1 MKIRLERDVLAEAVQ
16 WAARSLPVRPSVP
29 ILAGLLVRADA
40 DGVTFSSFDY
50 ETSAKISVK
59 AEVSDEGQALVS
71 GRLLADI
78 SRSLPA
84 RPVEITA
91 DDTRVELVCGSAR
104 FTLQTLPVADYP
116 ALPSMPESTGTVPS
130 DVFAQAVAQVVVAAG
145 RDELLPVFT
154 GVRVEIEGDTISLL
168 ATDRYRMALKELTW
182 NPTATQVS
190 ATALVPAKVLNDTAR
205 SMTAGEEVTL
215 SLASGA
221 TGDGIIGFEGHGA
234 AGERQT
240 TTRLLD
246 GEFPKVRHI
255 MNTAPTMN
263 VRVSTAEA
271 IAAAKRVALVAE
283 RNTSLRML
291 VGDGVVTLEAATGDQ
306 AQGSEAIE
314 ATIDQPGGGEPAVT
328 AAGFNPSY
336 LLDALGAFDTPY
348 VNFGFTAPSK
358 PCQLTGLPSLDARA
372 ADRLPPRDHA
382 HAPAASW
389 AVARARSGPE
399 LRSSSSLANEKRVR
413 SLVVQTGRLPCRRS
427 RPRNSVASPLGAN
440 GSVRLTTIAG
450 NHRRSGACH
459 AAGNGR
465 AGSDGR
471 QHRAASDAQRTRVR
485 GLRRQPRVGQ
495 AARG

>member
-50 ETSAKISVK
+50 ETSAQITVP
-59 AEVSDEGQALVS
+59 ATVSDEGSALIS

-78 SRSLPA
+78 SRSLPPKA
-84 RPVEITA
+84 VDLTS
-91 DDTRVELVCGSAR
+91 DDTKMEIVCGSAR

-116 ALPSMPESTGTVPS
+116 SLPVMPESTGTVPS
-130 DVFAQAVAQVVVAAG
+130 DVFAQAVSQAVVAAG

-182 NPTATQVS
+182 NPSSTQVS
-190 ATALVPAKVLNDTAR
+190 ATALVPAKVLNETSR
-205 SMTAGEEVTL
+205 SMTAGDEVTL
-215 SLASGA
+215 SLASGGGS
-221 TGDGIIGFEGHGA
+221 GDGIIGFEGHGA
-234 AGERQT
+234 AGARQT

-255 MNTAPTMN
+255 MNTAAVLN

-291 VGDGVVTLEAATGDQ
+291 IGDGVVTLEAATGDQ
-306 AQGSEAIE
+306 AQASESIE
-314 ATIDQPGGGEPAVT
+314 ATVDQPGGGDQAVT

-348 VNFGFTAPSK
+348 VNFAFTAPSK
-358 PCQLTGLPSLDARA
+358 PCQLTGVPELDGEIRT
-372 ADRLPPRDHA
+372 DYRHVIMLMRLP
-382 HAPAASW
+382 
-389 AVARARSGPE
+389 G
-399 LRSSSSLANEKRVR
+399 
-413 SLVVQTGRLPCRRS
+413 
-427 RPRNSVASPLGAN
+427 
-440 GSVRLTTIAG
+440 
-450 NHRRSGACH
+450 
-459 AAGNGR
+459 
-465 AGSDGR
+465 
-471 QHRAASDAQRTRVR
+471 
-485 GLRRQPRVGQ
+485 
-495 AARG
+495 